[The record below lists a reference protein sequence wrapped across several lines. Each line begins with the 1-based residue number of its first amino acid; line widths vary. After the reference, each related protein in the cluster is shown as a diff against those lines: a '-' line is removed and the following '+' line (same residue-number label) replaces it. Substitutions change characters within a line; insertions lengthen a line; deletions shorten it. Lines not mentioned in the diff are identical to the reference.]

1 MKRRPMSRPIKTEG
15 ELRST
20 IPREVSRSFHSSS
33 AYITLALVLIL
44 IMTAP
49 APTLESNLWWTR
61 VKIDLYN
68 KKLLRWVIDTG
79 PSSSSSPGNI
89 VPDRMTDP
97 EGYITWKETY
107 LSVEATLHSC
117 LSGMLP
123 VVLADPRYAGLWE
136 ECKMLQRVGVIR
148 AVYADYDL
156 VRTSLGE
163 WQADSTGWCV

>member
-1 MKRRPMSRPIKTEG
+1 MAT
-15 ELRST
+15 
-20 IPREVSRSFHSSS
+20 
-33 AYITLALVLIL
+33 
-44 IMTAP
+44 P
-49 APTLESNLWWTR
+49 APTLESKLWWTR

-68 KKLLRWVIDTG
+68 KKLLRWVIDPG
-79 PSSSSSPGNI
+79 PSPSSSPSELI
-89 VPDRMTDP
+89 PDRMTDP

-107 LSVEATLHSC
+107 LSVEASLHSC
-117 LSGMLP
+117 LGGMLP